1 MMEENRFV
9 VCGNDPKALINAPL
23 RRESAVLIDLYE
35 TVPPEERDAA
45 ELLVEEALR
54 FLDYSG
60 MTVTLRRAPDRE
72 GGEPRL
78 TTLPPQEAPSDD
90 VRERAHAAPAGTV
103 PDYIE
108 HYGPVKHFAGAFA
121 NLGERQRTT
130 SRVRSQRPGEQ
141 KVVSLEDA
149 IRRSGLRD
157 GMTVSFHHH
166 LRNGDKVT
174 NLVMQ
179 TIADMGFKD
188 IHLAASG
195 IFACHE
201 PLVPL
206 MESGVITQISVNT
219 FNPGPVAKAI
229 SQGKLRKPA
238 ILRSHGGRPRAIE
251 SGEMHIDV
259 AFIAAPTCDEMGNL
273 NGTHGPSAC
282 GYLSYAYAD
291 AEYADTVIAVTD
303 NLVPY
308 PACPIEIGQN
318 LVDYVVQVDSIG
330 DPNGIVSGTTRIT
343 TDPVNL
349 RIAKDAAR
357 LIDQTGYIKDG
368 MTFQTGAGSTS
379 LAVAA
384 EVREYMKERG
394 VVGAFGS
401 GGIHSYFVKMLQEG
415 LFRALFDVQCF
426 DLDAIR
432 SSAENPRHM
441 AMSASMYGNPHTKGC
456 IVNNLDVM
464 ILGATEIDT
473 DYNVNVITGSDGV
486 ILGASGGH
494 NDCAAGAKLT
504 IIVTN
509 LLKGRLCVVRDRVTT
524 VTTPGETVDVLVTDY
539 GIAVN
544 PRRTDLLDKLKDSG
558 LPLKSIEELRRI
570 GEHLTGTPVPQE
582 FTDRIIGVVEYRD
595 GTVIDVVR
603 QPK

>member
-1 MMEENRFV
+1 MSGILNV
-9 VCGNDPKALINAPL
+9 SGNDPKALLNAPL
-23 RRESAVLIDLYE
+23 QGAEEIYIDLWE
-35 TVPPEERDAA
+35 GIEPSRRDAA
-45 ELLVEEALR
+45 ELLTAEALAALN
-54 FLDYSG
+54 FG
-60 MTVTLRRAPDRE
+60 AAKVFLRRE
-72 GGEPRL
+72 SGV
-78 TTLPPQEAPSDD
+78 EA
-90 VRERAHAAPAGTV
+90 AAVGMPAGEETPEPV
-103 PDYIE
+103 RGAEREIPAYIE
-108 HYGPVKHFAGAFA
+108 HYGKAERFTGAFTHM
-121 NLGERQRTT
+121 GERTRTAAKVRT
-130 SRVRSQRPGEQ
+130 RVPGE
-141 KVVSLEDA
+141 KKLLADIREA
-149 IRRSGLRD
+149 IEKSGLRD

-195 IFACHE
+195 IFPCHE

-206 MESGVITQISVNT
+206 IESGVITQISVNT
-219 FNPGPVAKAI
+219 FNPGPVPKAI
-229 SQGKLRKPA
+229 SQGKLQKPC

-251 SGEMHIDV
+251 SGELHIDV

-291 AEYADTVIAVTD
+291 AEYADTVVAVTD
-303 NLVPY
+303 HLVPY
-308 PACPIEIGQN
+308 PACPVEIGQH
-318 LVDYVVQVDSIG
+318 LVDYVVEVDSIG
-330 DPNGIVSGTTRIT
+330 DPNGIVSGTTKIT

-349 RIAKDAAR
+349 RIADSAAA
-357 LIDQTGYIKDG
+357 LIDRAGFIRDG
-368 MTFQTGAGSTS
+368 MTFQTGAGATS

-384 EVREYMKERG
+384 RVGEYMKQRG

-401 GGIHSYFVKMLQEG
+401 GGIHAYFVKMLQEG
-415 LFRALFDVQCF
+415 LFRTLFDVQCF

-432 SSAENPRHM
+432 SAAEDPRHM
-441 AMSASMYGNPHTKGC
+441 AMSASQYGNPHTKGA
-456 IVNNLDVM
+456 IVNCLDVM

-473 DYNVNVITGSDGV
+473 DFNVNVITGSDGV
-486 ILGASGGH
+486 IMGASGGH

-524 VTTPGETVDVLVTDY
+524 VTTPGETVDVLVTEY

-544 PRRTDLLDKLKDSG
+544 PRRTDLLEKLKDSG
-558 LPLKSIEELRRI
+558 LPLVDIHELRRI
-570 GEHLTGTPVPQE
+570 GIRLTGVPEEQK

-603 QPK
+603 QPQ